1 MVWDYRL
8 SVICDPR
15 LMGGQCVINRAS
27 LSQARLILPAKR
39 SKNSGRQSLRG
50 LFDKEEAAT

>member
-15 LMGGQCVINRAS
+15 LMGGQRVINRGMFR
-27 LSQARLILPAKR
+27 QAMLIWPSTVPMIRKQWKAVIA
-39 SKNSGRQSLRG
+39 GPM
-50 LFDKEEAAT
+50 